1 MTTKQFSEAMNY
13 MDDEL
18 ITEAITYKRKKN
30 AWQKWAA
37 MAACLCLV
45 IVGALAYRGTD
56 RQPVNSDLLVVNEAE
71 SVMSVDMDVQVTSLS
86 KLPHDV
92 WMSVLEEFRG
102 AVGVTYEEFIAKIPN
117 NFECCNFY
125 SLSIPGYKDADLRD
139 EYRLHDYVFEYRS
152 KSGGELTI
160 AICSYEEP
168 LRDCF
173 IECDDPQQSEINGVP
188 VVVYGY
194 QGSFMVQFSYENIN
208 YDIETS
214 NISLEEMENLLTA
227 IVK

>member
-1 MTTKQFSEAMNY
+1 MTTKKFSEAMNY

-18 ITEAITYKRKKN
+18 ITEAISYKRKKN
-30 AWQKWAA
+30 AWQKWVAIAA
-37 MAACLCLV
+37 YLCL
-45 IVGALAYRGTD
+45 IIAGALALSPQPGNTD
-56 RQPVNSDLLVVNEAE
+56 SLVVNEAE
-71 SVMSVDMDVQVTSLS
+71 SVMGVDMDVQVTSLS

-92 WMSVLEEFRG
+92 WMSVLEEFHG
-102 AVGVTYEEFIAKIPN
+102 AVGVTYEEFITKIPN
-117 NFECCNFY
+117 NFECCNFC
-125 SLSIPGYKDADLRD
+125 SLSTPGYKDADLRD

-152 KSGGELTI
+152 ESGGELTI
-160 AICSYEEP
+160 AICPYEEP

-214 NISLEEMENLLTA
+214 NISLEELENLLTA
-227 IVK
+227 IIK

>member
-45 IVGALAYRGTD
+45 IVGALAYHGTD
-56 RQPVNSDLLVVNEAE
+56 RQPVNR
-71 SVMSVDMDVQVTSLS
+71 DVQVTSLS

-117 NFECCNFY
+117 NFECCNFC

-160 AICSYEEP
+160 AICPYEEP

-194 QGSFMVQFSYENIN
+194 QGSFVVQFSYENIN

-214 NISLEEMENLLTA
+214 NISLEELENLLTA